1 MPKRNFSKGLYG
13 VRKWEYEKLDDIDL
27 LCEISISSY
36 CEITGLCR
44 VCKKHLK
51 WWVDI
56 LMLRWENNKN
66 IDFYS
71 ALEVVK
77 NNKHFLNNSLDLSFD
92 KDGAKEMI
100 RRKYLQFYLN
110 SFLLIF

>member
-1 MPKRNFSKGLYG
+1 MPKMNFNKGLFG
-13 VRKWEYEKLDDIDL
+13 VRKWEYEKLYDIDL
-27 LCEISISSY
+27 LCEISIFSS

-51 WWVDI
+51 WCIDI
-56 LMLRWENNKN
+56 LMLRWDNTKN

-77 NNKHFLNNSLDLSFD
+77 NNKHFFNNSLDLSFD
-92 KDGAKEMI
+92 KDRAKEMI
-100 RRKYLQFYLN
+100 RGK
-110 SFLLIF
+110 